1 MSFFGY
7 KYVLGNI
14 ITSLLFTLTWT
25 VGASLIR
32 NDDKFGS
39 DRGYVSVAFTVLGA
53 GLTVFGFIKVSRAV
67 LTALGFIKV
76 SHDRYRGVKKIASP
90 FPCCPVIV
98 NLCERKPR

>member
-25 VGASLIR
+25 VAASLIR

-39 DRGYVSVAFTVLGA
+39 DRGYVSVAFTVLG
-53 GLTVFGFIKVSRAV
+53 AV

-90 FPCCPVIV
+90 FPCCPV
-98 NLCERKPR
+98 NRESL

>member
-25 VGASLIR
+25 VAASLIR

-53 GLTVFGFIKVSRAV
+53 GLTVLGFIKVSRAV

-76 SHDRYRGVKKIASP
+76 SQDRYRGVKKIASL
-90 FPCCPVIV
+90 FPCCPV
-98 NLCERKPR
+98 NRECL